1 MANMDK
7 LSPDY
12 IPEPTNIFN
21 KIYILLKERG
31 KSTIFH
37 SHEEIR
43 LALGERFPEDPVPKQ
58 PAISKA
64 MKQITKEIFVFKE
77 GKFIFIETPKGYEF
91 YDQIWEF
98 IALFEEHFNFK
109 KNTVFRM
116 SKNTLV
122 YHLDKQDVDRFVE
135 KTKAIFPEKLFWG
148 ISVQDEYVFIMFAR
162 KKIDD
167 IDYFQHFRRLVPE
180 YMRYLLI
187 VGHNSRSARQKRNA
201 RNRLQETR
209 TDTDDAR

>member
-1 MANMDK
+1 MDK

-31 KSTIFH
+31 KDYTFQ

-43 LALGERFPEDPVPKQ
+43 LAIGERFPDEPMPKQ

-64 MKQITKEIFVFKE
+64 MKQIAKEVFAFKE
-77 GKFIFIETPKGYEF
+77 GKFVYIEKPNGYGF

-98 IALFEEHFNFK
+98 VTLFEEHFQFQ

-116 SKNTLV
+116 SYNTLV
-122 YHLDKQDVDRFVE
+122 FHLSELDADRFAE
-135 KTKAIFPEKLFWG
+135 KVKATFPSELFWG
-148 ISVQDEYVFIMFAR
+148 ISVQGEYVYLMFAN
-162 KKIDD
+162 KKIDG
-167 IDYFQHFRRLVPE
+167 IDYFNYFRELVPE

-201 RNRLQETR
+201 RNHLQETR

>member
-1 MANMDK
+1 MDK

-31 KSTIFH
+31 KSTKFR

-77 GKFIFIETPKGYEF
+77 GKFIFIETPNGYEF

-109 KNTVFRM
+109 RNTVFRM
-116 SKNTLV
+116 SYNTLV
-122 YHLDKQDVDRFVE
+122 FHLSESDADRFAE
-135 KTKAIFPEKLFWG
+135 KTKAIFPSELFWG
-148 ISVQDEYVFIMFAR
+148 ISVQGEYVYLMFAH
-162 KKIDD
+162 KKIDG
-167 IDYFQHFRRLVPE
+167 IDYFNYFRELVPE
-180 YMRYLLI
+180 YMRYVLT

>member
-1 MANMDK
+1 MDK

-31 KSTIFH
+31 KDYTFQ

-43 LALGERFPEDPVPKQ
+43 LAVGERFPDEPMPKQ

-64 MKQITKEIFVFKE
+64 LKQIAKEVFAFKE
-77 GKFIFIETPKGYEF
+77 GKYVYIEKPDGYGF

-98 IALFEEHFNFK
+98 VALFEEHFAFK

-116 SKNTLV
+116 SYNTLV
-122 YHLDKQDVDRFVE
+122 FHLSELDADRFAE
-135 KTKAIFPEKLFWG
+135 KIEAIFPSQLFWG
-148 ISVQDEYVFIMFAR
+148 ISVQGEYVYLMFAH

-167 IDYFQHFRRLVPE
+167 IDYFNHFRKLIPE
-180 YMRYLLI
+180 YMRYLLV
-187 VGHNSRSARQKRNA
+187 VGHNSRSARQKRNI
-201 RNRLQETR
+201 RNHQEEIR
-209 TDTDDAR
+209 TDTEEAR

>member
-1 MANMDK
+1 MDK
-7 LSPDY
+7 LSPNY

-31 KSTIFH
+31 KNTTFQ

-64 MKQITKEIFVFKE
+64 MKQIAKEIFVFKE
-77 GKFIFIETPKGYEF
+77 GKFIFIETPNGYEF

-98 IALFEEHFNFK
+98 VTLFEEHFQFQK
-109 KNTVFRM
+109 KTVFRM
-116 SKNTLV
+116 SYNTLV
-122 YHLDKQDVDRFVE
+122 FHLSELDADRFAE
-135 KTKAIFPEKLFWG
+135 KIRAIFPSKLFWG
-148 ISVQDEYVFIMFAR
+148 ISVQGEYVYLMFAH

-167 IDYFQHFRRLVPE
+167 IDYFNHFRKLISE
-180 YMRYLLI
+180 YMRYLLV
-187 VGHNSRSARQKRNA
+187 VGHNSRSARQKRNN
-201 RNRLQETR
+201 RNCSEKAR
-209 TDTDDAR
+209 TDTEETR

>member
-1 MANMDK
+1 MDK
-7 LSPDY
+7 LSPNY

-31 KSTIFH
+31 KNTTFQ

-64 MKQITKEIFVFKE
+64 MKQIAKEIFVFKE
-77 GKFIFIETPKGYEF
+77 GKFIFIETPNGYEF

-98 IALFEEHFNFK
+98 VTLFEEHFNFK

-122 YHLDKQDVDRFVE
+122 FHLDKQDVDRFVE
-135 KTKAIFPEKLFWG
+135 KIKAIFPEKLFWG
-148 ISVQDEYVFIMFAR
+148 ISVQEEYVYLMFAN
-162 KKIDD
+162 KKIDG
-167 IDYFQHFRRLVPE
+167 IEYFNNFRILVPE
-180 YMRYLLI
+180 YLRYLLI

-201 RNRLQETR
+201 RNHSQETR
-209 TDTDDAR
+209 TGSEESR